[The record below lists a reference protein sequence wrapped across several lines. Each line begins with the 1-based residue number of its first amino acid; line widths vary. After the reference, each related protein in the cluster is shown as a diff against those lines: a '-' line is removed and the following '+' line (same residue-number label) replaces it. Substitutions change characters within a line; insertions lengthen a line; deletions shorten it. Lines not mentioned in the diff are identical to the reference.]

1 MKKLLSALLILVL
14 MVSCGSTYNH
24 SNIITYE
31 CQYVTHTETINDTVY
46 VTLTHMH
53 TVYECPPEKRPL
65 NNDWIIMH

>member
-1 MKKLLSALLILVL
+1 
-14 MVSCGSTYNH
+14 MVSCGTTQNYNNNITHHCDYRTY
-24 SNIITYE
+24 I
-31 CQYVTHTETINDTVY
+31 ETINDTVY